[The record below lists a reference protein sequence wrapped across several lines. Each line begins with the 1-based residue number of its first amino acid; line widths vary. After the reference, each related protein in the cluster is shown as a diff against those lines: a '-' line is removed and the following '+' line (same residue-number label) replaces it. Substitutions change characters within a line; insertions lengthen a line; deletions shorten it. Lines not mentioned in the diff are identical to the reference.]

1 MDIFGPSNLV
11 TFAKAVPEHWKPFM
25 ADWVGDPDTEAD
37 FLLSRSPITY
47 IENLKCPILI
57 IQGAK
62 DPRVVK
68 PESDQVVE
76 KLRSMGRVVEYVVFD
91 DEGHGFT
98 KQKNEFTTYKRATE
112 FLLEHLL
119 S

>member
-1 MDIFGPSNLV
+1 M
-11 TFAKAVPEHWKPFM
+11 
-25 ADWVGDPDTEAD
+25 
-37 FLLSRSPITY
+37 TY

-68 PESDQVVE
+68 PESDQIVE
-76 KLRSMGRVVEYVVFD
+76 KLRSMGRAVEYVVFP

-98 KQKNEFTTYKRATE
+98 KLKNEFTAFTKSVE
-112 FLLEHLL
+112 FLERNLL
-119 S
+119 GGSS